1 LAQGWRESSSKRFW
15 GYEIDPITA
24 FALCKSAYEGIKG
37 CVAVYQDL
45 KKTGNDLTKITSE
58 VGGALSSFFK
68 GQAEL
73 ETSHEKAEVQRE
85 ENRKKGIKDD
95 LATQAIDNV
104 MYLRQTKQF
113 YADLERMVRWEMG
126 QPDLW
131 REIVEEYQKL
141 LDQKSEQ
148 AARELHE
155 KRVKAWQRQRL
166 KNLILDRVL
175 ETAVVVF
182 VIGYLI
188 CLMWIISLH
197 RRGRLDT
204 FLS

>member
-1 LAQGWRESSSKRFW
+1 MLKRFW

-24 FALCKSAYEGIKG
+24 FALCKGAYEGIKG

-45 KKTGNDLTKITSE
+45 KKTGSDLSNITGE
-58 VGGALSSFFK
+58 VGGALSGFFK

-73 ETSHEKAEVQRE
+73 EAGHKKTEVQRE
-85 ENRKKGIKDD
+85 ENKRKGIKDD
-95 LATQAIDNV
+95 LASQAIDNV

-131 REIVEEYQKL
+131 REFVDEYQRL
-141 LDQKSEQ
+141 LDQKAEDN
-148 AARELHE
+148 ARELHK
-155 KRVKAWQRQRL
+155 KRVAEWRRQRL
-166 KNLILDRVL
+166 KNQILDRAL
-175 ETAVVVF
+175 ETGLVLF
-182 VIGYLI
+182 VAAYLI
-188 CLMWIISLH
+188 ILMWMISLH
-197 RRGRLDT
+197 HKGRLAT

>member
-1 LAQGWRESSSKRFW
+1 VDCCWDIK
-15 GYEIDPITA
+15 IDPVTA
-24 FALCKSAYEGIKG
+24 FALCKGAYEGIKG

-45 KKTGNDLTKITSE
+45 KKTGNDLTKITTE

-85 ENRKKGIKDD
+85 DNRKKGIKDD

-126 QPDLW
+126 MPDLW
-131 REIVEEYQKL
+131 REIVEEYQRL
-141 LDQKSEQ
+141 MDQKSEQ
-148 AARELHE
+148 EARELQE
-155 KRVKAWQRQRL
+155 KREKAWQRQRL
-166 KNLILDRVL
+166 KNKILDRVL
-175 ETAVVVF
+175 ETVLVVF
-182 VIGYLI
+182 VVAYVI
-188 CLMWIISLH
+188 CLLWIISLH
-197 RRGRLDT
+197 HRGLLDI
-204 FLS
+204 LWS